1 MNRRRTQSKS
11 SNHSSNLEEKRYMSN
26 CGSIDESSCNTLGQT
41 AGSGIGVT
49 STSTDSSHFRRE
61 SLGVIF
67 EDKEDDRAVCNPV
80 LTREERDTTPS
91 FSTSHPFD

>member
-1 MNRRRTQSKS
+1 MNRRRAQSKS
-11 SNHSSNLEEKRYMSN
+11 SNHSSDLEEKRHMSY

-49 STSTDSSHFRRE
+49 STSTSHFRRE

-67 EDKEDDRAVCNPV
+67 EDKEDDCAVCNPV